1 MQQNACHVI
10 CTYLQ
15 DIKEWLRSVI
25 QELDQSDLLPTPKLG
40 VAAVL
45 LCCACRML
53 YSWFNDKTGVVLLRM
68 MALPPDGESFN
79 FFGCL
84 MKGKESQ

>member
-1 MQQNACHVI
+1 MI

-15 DIKEWLRSVI
+15 DIKEWLRRVI
-25 QELDQSDLLPTPKLG
+25 QELEQSDLLPTPKLG

-53 YSWFNDKTGVVLLRM
+53 YSLFSDKTGVTLLRM
-68 MALPPDGESFN
+68 MALPPDGDSFK
-79 FFGCL
+79 FFRSL
-84 MKGKESQ
+84 MKGKDSR